1 MKNLTLGRP
10 SHVVVV
16 VVVVV
21 VFVVVVVGA
30 MMKGPQMKTLRV
42 LLQLNS
48 VRPYPLCILEAT
60 RYSPRT

>member
-1 MKNLTLGRP
+1 MFF
-10 SHVVVV
+10 VVVV

-21 VFVVVVVGA
+21 VGGGGGGGGGG

-48 VRPYPLCILEAT
+48 VRPYPLCILEAM
-60 RYSPRT
+60 RYI